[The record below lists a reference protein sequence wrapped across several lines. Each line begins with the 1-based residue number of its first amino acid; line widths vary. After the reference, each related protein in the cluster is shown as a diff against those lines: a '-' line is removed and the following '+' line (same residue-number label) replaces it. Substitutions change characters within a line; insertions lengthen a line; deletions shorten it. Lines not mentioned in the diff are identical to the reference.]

1 MFLSNKYTNI
11 YFNIINRAKSMPRD
25 GYTENHHIIPRSLG
39 GSNDAD
45 NLVKL
50 SAREHFLAHRLLCKM
65 TTSKDKGKMYYAFN
79 MMQLSNNNQNRY
91 KKLTSASYAILKEE
105 LSKYISLSRKGKK
118 TGPQTKPRKPRPPIS
133 DETRRKM
140 SEQRKRLWQS
150 KEYRNNNTRGS
161 YTHTEETKQ
170 KISESRK
177 GKPTCLGRKWT
188 EEQKSARS
196 ILSKKLMAAPEMRQ
210 KISNSKKKT
219 ISTALLSNDN

>member
-11 YFNIINRAKSMPRD
+11 YFNIIKRAKSMPRG

-50 SAREHFLAHRLLCKM
+50 SAREHFIAHRLLCKM
-65 TTSKDKGKMYYAFN
+65 TTSKDKGKMYFAFN

-91 KKLTSASYAILKEE
+91 KKLTSTSYAILREE
-105 LSKYISLSRKGKK
+105 LSKYISLSQKGKK

-133 DETRRKM
+133 NETRQKM
-140 SEQRKRLWQS
+140 SQKRKQLWQS
-150 KEYRNNNTRGS
+150 KEYRNNNIRES
-161 YTHTEETKQ
+161 YTHTEETKL

-177 GKPTCLGRKWT
+177 GKPTTLGRKWT

-196 ILSKKLMAAPEMRQ
+196 IISKKLMATPEMRQ

-219 ISTALLSNDN
+219 ISTGLLSNDN